1 LKIKIEI
8 QIDTENEKDVAK
20 MNELYRLIENY
31 DEQDEQD
38 EGYEFD
44 D

>member
-1 LKIKIEI
+1 MKIKIEI

-20 MNELYRLIENY
+20 MNELYRLIENH
-31 DEQDEQD
+31 DEED